1 MWGRKMEA
9 KLPGLIFLPGIFLL
23 SMTNVMKANCR
34 LLAAPTAERGQ
45 VMKAWPKALGLGFL
59 VWLLPF
65 VVAFLVFPFRESWRA
80 LFESVMAVTLSV
92 VVVWLGLVYLRKLSS
107 VTIKD
112 GVLVG
117 LLWWAMSVAIDLPL
131 MLSGPIKMS
140 FVDYMADI
148 GFTYAMI
155 PIITTGLAIASVRPA
170 GG

>member
-1 MWGRKMEA
+1 
-9 KLPGLIFLPGIFLL
+9 
-23 SMTNVMKANCR
+23 
-34 LLAAPTAERGQ
+34 
-45 VMKAWPKALGLGFL
+45 
-59 VWLLPF
+59 
-65 VVAFLVFPFRESWRA
+65 
-80 LFESVMAVTLSV
+80 MAVTLSV

-112 GVLVG
+112 GVFVG

-155 PIITTGLAIASVRPA
+155 PIITTGLAIASGRTA